1 MSNDFIGISINVHK
15 YDSSEYRMYN
25 TTLVCT
31 YSDLSTYQSML
42 LQILDTDQGGLTD
55 QIQVLYD
62 RVKDHDSIKALLRKL
77 NGQWM
82 TPDLAFCILFS
93 YEFLEHTH
101 RFLCELLTD
110 QPLTSYETLYAL
122 L

>member
-1 MSNDFIGISINVHK
+1 
-15 YDSSEYRMYN
+15 
-25 TTLVCT
+25 
-31 YSDLSTYQSML
+31 ML
-42 LQILDTDQGGLTD
+42 LQILDTDQDGLTD

-62 RVKDHDSIKALLRKL
+62 RIKDRDTIQSLLHKL
-77 NGQWM
+77 GEQW

-110 QPLTSYETLYAL
+110 QPLTSYEKLYAL